1 MTGRGG
7 MRQVKS
13 LPQRFCTALHRSS
26 LCFLSSSSV
35 TSCPRHNRQSAIFHT
50 PIIGRRHLARTSVSL
65 TPPLM
70 TDFAPGLRHH
80 ILMEYLPHSHDHS
93 FAALAQRYNVKG
105 GKRTVQRWYDR
116 WDGTTSTS
124 AAQIHQHITQ
134 PILARNRSHRPVHYD
149 ELWQSTKASTGT
161 DLSLTVQRYGKEITR
176 ARDKA
181 TRAWT
186 AAERTC
192 SYT

>member
-1 MTGRGG
+1 
-7 MRQVKS
+7 
-13 LPQRFCTALHRSS
+13 
-26 LCFLSSSSV
+26 
-35 TSCPRHNRQSAIFHT
+35 
-50 PIIGRRHLARTSVSL
+50 
-65 TPPLM
+65 
-70 TDFAPGLRHH
+70 LRHH

-116 WDGTTSTS
+116 WDGTVQSQQHQLKAGRPRLLS

-161 DLSLTVQRYGKEITR
+161 DLSLRTVQRYGKEITR

-192 SYT
+192 SHT

>member
-1 MTGRGG
+1 MTDGMGRCS
-7 MRQVKS
+7 RSSTSRKPADHVYCLQ
-13 LPQRFCTALHRSS
+13 HRSTNT
-26 LCFLSSSSV
+26 L
-35 TSCPRHNRQSAIFHT
+35 
-50 PIIGRRHLARTSVSL
+50 
-65 TPPLM
+65 
-70 TDFAPGLRHH
+70 
-80 ILMEYLPHSHDHS
+80 
-93 FAALAQRYNVKG
+93 
-105 GKRTVQRWYDR
+105 
-116 WDGTTSTS
+116 
-124 AAQIHQHITQ
+124 TQ

-161 DLSLTVQRYGKEITR
+161 DLSLRTVQRYGKEITR